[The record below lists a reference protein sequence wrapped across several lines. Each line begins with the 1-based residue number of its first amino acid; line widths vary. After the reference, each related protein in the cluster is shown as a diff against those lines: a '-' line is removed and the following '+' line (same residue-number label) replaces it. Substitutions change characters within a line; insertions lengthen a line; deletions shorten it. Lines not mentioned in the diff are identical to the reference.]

1 MSDIP
6 ADAQTGI
13 DASIAAANAAEAR
26 GDHSARAAAATA
38 ALNAWSAAIRPPPP
52 AEPTDAVGASARLAH
67 LQKDRAWRDRYFAGD
82 QQAVREFNSLNEKI
96 AAADPYALAIAG
108 HAPPDGVDENAGAVA
123 GGREMVAAAAH
134 LRDLGFSDGDI
145 HELFNGQL
153 TDDGKPLTIEEMRAG
168 AKGAEHILQRAG
180 RDPELRR
187 RILSGDSLLNEQLTM
202 LSAVIAAGKKG
213 VP

>member
-1 MSDIP
+1 LNKSP
-6 ADAQTGI
+6 
-13 DASIAAANAAEAR
+13 EF
-26 GDHSARAAAATA
+26 RA
-38 ALNAWSAAIRPPPP
+38 
-52 AEPTDAVGASARLAH
+52 
-67 LQKDRAWRDRYFAGD
+67 KYFSGD
-82 QQAVREFNSLNEKI
+82 QQARREFDQLTKTVSE
-96 AAADPYALAIAG
+96 ADPYALAIAG

-187 RILSGDSLLNEQLTM
+187 RILSGDAALLNELTM